1 MNRLKDT
8 AKALF
13 GITTL
18 LLLLPLTA
26 AAEYELSGK
35 LGLEQRLFAEEGQ
48 YDQQLEHTQASIFI
62 EPEFYWAWNEGGDSL
77 TFKPFYRQDE
87 FDDERS
93 HFDIRELSYIHVSES
108 WELRAGI
115 RKEFW
120 GVTEFQHLVDVI
132 NQTDSVEDID
142 GEDKLGQL
150 MLNLSLVRDWGIVD
164 LYLLP
169 GFRERTF
176 GDENS
181 RLRAPLVVNT
191 DNISYESSKEDEHVD
206 LAIRWSHS
214 IGDFDL
220 GSYWFQGTNRE
231 PLLTP
236 SFEGG
241 ERVLNQYYSQMDQF
255 GFDVQATLGDW
266 LWKFE
271 TIYRSTSED
280 DFWATQ
286 AGFEYTYVGILDSNV
301 DVGLLA
307 EYGWD
312 SRGDDDEAGAGL
324 STQNDLFLGSRI
336 AFNDMQSSE
345 VLFGLGA
352 DLDHSAFSFLI
363 EANRRI
369 GENFKVSLDVRLF
382 QSSEP
387 SDPLYSIR
395 EDDLLQFG
403 LEYYF

>member
-1 MNRLKDT
+1 MKKIRHTTVVFLVT
-8 AKALF
+8 AS
-13 GITTL
+13 TL
-18 LLLLPLTA
+18 LPTTSA
-26 AAEYELSGK
+26 AAYYELTGK
-35 LGLEQRLFAEEGQ
+35 IGFEQRLFVEPSQ
-48 YDQQLEHTQASIFI
+48 FDQQLGRSQASIFI
-62 EPEFYWAWNEGGDSL
+62 EPELYWEWNQGGDSV
-77 TFKPFYRQDE
+77 TFKPYYRQDE

-93 HFDIRELSYIHVSES
+93 HFDIRELAYNHVGDN

-132 NQTDSVEDID
+132 NQTDGVEDVD

-164 LYLLP
+164 LYVLP

-176 GDENS
+176 VGENS
-181 RLRAPLVVNT
+181 RLRAPVVVDTN
-191 DNISYESSKEDEHVD
+191 NINYESSEEDKHVD
-206 LAIRWSHS
+206 LAVRWSHT

-231 PLLTP
+231 PVLTP
-236 SFEGG
+236 TFDGD
-241 ERVLNQYYSQMDQF
+241 RIVLRQYYAQMNQF
-255 GFDVQATLGDW
+255 GFDAQATIGDW

-271 TIYRSTSED
+271 TIYRSTHED

-286 AGFEYTYVGILDSNV
+286 AGFEYTYVGVLNSTADL
-301 DVGLLA
+301 GLLL

-312 SRGDDDEAGAGL
+312 SRGVDDETVGL
-324 STQNDLFLGSRI
+324 STQNDLFFGGRI

-345 VLFGLGA
+345 VLFGFGT
-352 DLDHSAFSFLI
+352 DLDHSAVSFLI

-369 GENFKVSLDVRLF
+369 GESFKVSLDVRLF

-387 SDPLYSIR
+387 SDPLYSIK
-395 EDDLLQFG
+395 EDDHLQLG
-403 LEYYF
+403 VEYYF